1 MKLKNYILLM
11 LMVSLTLQGC
21 HYLPF
26 LKYRSSKGEDNF
38 PKFKDKHFYAGSD
51 HSLRSAY
58 DITCYDWAI
67 EVQPEKKRIQ
77 GIMTIHFDATSSADT
92 ILLDMQSKLK
102 LHGIEG
108 STSVK
113 NYQRKGDL
121 LYVIFSEP
129 LTAGKNYRIDIDY
142 SGKPASILSMGPVF
156 WQEDKAGH
164 PRVSTLTQGIGPHF
178 VMPCKDLL
186 YDEPD
191 SCFIRLTV
199 PEDLVGVANG
209 KLIQTEQNDKKIT
222 YHYAVMNPINVYNI
236 SFNVAKF
243 CQLDF
248 PYTDIEG
255 NQRTIEAQVLCED
268 SAKAHDFY
276 AQTPAVMAELEALY
290 GPFPWWNDGC
300 RFVQSA
306 ISGGAMEHQSA
317 ISMGD
322 ILYNNLKSENKIS
335 TNSTLIHELA
345 HEWWGNSITAT
356 DYGDAWLHEG
366 MATFSEGLVAE
377 RLYGKGLYDR
387 MLRRGYSMEINER
400 PVIKP
405 FGVRYNSWAH
415 SPDYNIYSKGA
426 LFMHT
431 LRMQVDNDS
440 LFFAVFR
447 SATGHFAKSNIS
459 TKDLEAFFSEHM
471 GRNFAPFFDA
481 YLRSN
486 AIPALL
492 MAVDTTQ
499 SLFYYKWEGG
509 LPDGLEMFVILN
521 FDEEEVKIFP
531 GKRWQ
536 QIPID
541 KGKER
546 SIERGKSGYFDVKR
560 KEMTVVQSEL
570 QAGGD
575 KP

>member
-1 MKLKNYILLM
+1 MKLKNYILLI
-11 LMVSLTLQGC
+11 LVVSLTLQGC
-21 HYLPF
+21 HYFPF

-38 PKFKDKHFYAGSD
+38 PKFKDRHYFAGTD
-51 HSLRSAY
+51 HALRSAY
-58 DITCYDWAI
+58 DITCYDWDI
-67 EVQPEKKRIQ
+67 EVRPEKKSIN
-77 GIMTIHFDATSSADT
+77 GVMTIYFDATVQADT
-92 ILLDMQSKLK
+92 IMLDMQSKLK
-102 LHGIEG
+102 LHGIKG
-108 STSVK
+108 TTNVK
-113 NYQRKGDL
+113 KFYRKGDL

-129 LTAGKNYRIDIDY
+129 LTAGENYRIDIDY
-142 SGKPASILSMGPVF
+142 SGKPASILKMGPVF

-164 PRVSTLTQGIGPHF
+164 ARVSTLTQGIGPHF

-209 KLIQTEQNDKKIT
+209 KLIQTEQNDKKTT

-322 ILYNNLKSENKIS
+322 ILYNDLKFESKTP

-345 HEWWGNSITAT
+345 HEWWGNSITAA

-377 RLYGKGLYDR
+377 RLYGRQAYDR
-387 MLRRGYSMEINER
+387 MVRRGYSMEINER

-415 SPDYNIYSKGA
+415 VPDYNIYSKGA

-431 LRMQVDNDS
+431 LRMQLAEDEM
-440 LFFAVFR
+440 FFAVLK
-447 SATGHFAKSNIS
+447 SATQQFARSNIN
-459 TKDLEAFFSEHM
+459 THDLEVYFTEKTGRDLSAFF
-471 GRNFAPFFDA
+471 DV

-486 AIPALL
+486 TLPTLA
-492 MAVDTTQ
+492 MAFDDST
-499 SLFYYKWEGG
+499 SAFYYKWASP
-509 LPDGLEMFVILN
+509 LPDNFNMFIDVN
-521 FDEEEVKIFP
+521 VGEKVVKLYP
-531 GKRWQ
+531 SNEWKRE
-536 QIPID
+536 IIS
-541 KGKER
+541 GAEER
-546 SIERGKSGYFDVKR
+546 SIERDRSGYFDVK
-560 KEMTVVQSEL
+560 KIDLQQVQLHSKAEN
-570 QAGGD
+570 
-575 KP
+575 